1 MCHSFLVSLR
11 NEFTTYWQN
20 NKVCP
25 TGRNNFYFFL
35 YGFKDLV
42 NMTKMVQI
50 KFNTVKQTYNNLWSL
65 SIYSEVAKH
74 KVHV

>member
-1 MCHSFLVSLR
+1 MPDWL
-11 NEFTTYWQN
+11 
-20 NKVCP
+20 
-25 TGRNNFYFFL
+25 GRNNFYFFL

-42 NMTKMVQI
+42 NLTKMVQI